1 MEYRQMEQRLK
12 MDVPT
17 LERPQIRDLF
27 QESELF
33 VRSFSGMS
41 SFGLLSPLDLFRI
54 LTLISELTSHAV
66 MLWTLTSRGT
76 HGWLLLFSVF
86 STVFPLLL
94 SPWTRNRDTGE
105 ETHDVKEARA
115 TAKQNRMRNLAHSD
129 VHRPEI
135 VLFGLGPWI
144 LQSWA
149 KARRITLGL
158 EQDRLGGD
166 DSLYGSLFSQLN
178 LTGVIDA
185 LQNVSRSD
193 NADTRAALTYDYRFR
208 SLLHYNRHT
217 TLLARSRCIVVPC
230 SHSSSLEDS

>member
-1 MEYRQMEQRLK
+1 MSNNPETIQIKVLVVLTYCAIDLACDFRNRNADIVQSSARYIMEYRQMEQRLK

-86 STVFPLLL
+86 STVFP
-94 SPWTRNRDTGE
+94 
-105 ETHDVKEARA
+105 
-115 TAKQNRMRNLAHSD
+115 
-129 VHRPEI
+129 
-135 VLFGLGPWI
+135 
-144 LQSWA
+144 
-149 KARRITLGL
+149 
-158 EQDRLGGD
+158 
-166 DSLYGSLFSQLN
+166 Y
-178 LTGVIDA
+178 
-185 LQNVSRSD
+185 
-193 NADTRAALTYDYRFR
+193 
-208 SLLHYNRHT
+208 
-217 TLLARSRCIVVPC
+217 
-230 SHSSSLEDS
+230 